1 MQQHFRQLF
10 LQGSTEDWSNSHGV
24 CHRVSSS
31 PEGSLT
37 SEGVL
42 AWWDHRLAAS
52 ERAALTKDQQH
63 LVQTQVGKNLTLKSI
78 EQSMYQVFSQ
88 DYRQTYLAKGFAK
101 GKGRQQIMHADD
113 SYDGGSEWQEY
124 YETDEV
130 YWDEAGESPDHE
142 GYYDPNDET
151 WNDTCYETEESYQD
165 ESLFDIQEYDEA
177 YTAYTD
183 AKQRTQQLRQ
193 ARGFYPVVAL
203 MGNMQMPLAASGEGQ
218 GQKVKE
224 THQSS
229 TVCLQGS

>member
-1 MQQHFRQLF
+1 M
-10 LQGSTEDWSNSHGV
+10 
-24 CHRVSSS
+24 
-31 PEGSLT
+31 
-37 SEGVL
+37 
-42 AWWDHRLAAS
+42 AAS

-203 MGNMQMPLAASGEGQ
+203 MGNKQMPLAASGEGQ

-229 TVCLQGS
+229 TVCSQGS